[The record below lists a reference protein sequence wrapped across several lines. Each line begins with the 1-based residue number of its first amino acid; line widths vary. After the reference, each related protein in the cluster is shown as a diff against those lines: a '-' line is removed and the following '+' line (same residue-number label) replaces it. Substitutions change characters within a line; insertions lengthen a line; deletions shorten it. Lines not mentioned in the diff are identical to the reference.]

1 MDYIIIVIIA
11 TLITGFL
18 SGFVLGKLLG
28 MGLKEQLVLGNF
40 FLLLTALTIEII
52 VLMTGYKI

>member
-1 MDYIIIVIIA
+1 MDYVIIVIIA

-28 MGLKEQLVLGNF
+28 MELKEQLVLGTLIL
-40 FLLLTALTIEII
+40 FLAFSILDAILA
-52 VLMTGYKI
+52 YNHYQF